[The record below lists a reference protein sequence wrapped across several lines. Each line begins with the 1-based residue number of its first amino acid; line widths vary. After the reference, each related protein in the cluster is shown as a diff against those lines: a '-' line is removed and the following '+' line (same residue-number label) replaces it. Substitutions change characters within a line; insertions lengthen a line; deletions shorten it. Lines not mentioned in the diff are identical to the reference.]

1 MRCPLAD
8 ERPPIVRLTW
18 GVLGL
23 FLFGELAVGSLVLAL
38 VVLVLAAWGVV
49 SAPAADAPNDA
60 HAIRQLLTDQADA
73 WNRRD
78 LDGFMAGYW
87 RDPSLTFFSE
97 GTVTRGWDATL
108 ERYRK
113 KYQAA
118 GKEMGKLTFSDVD
131 VQILSPDAAVVRGR
145 WQLELSAGRPGG
157 LYTLLLRKKPEGWRI
172 VHDHTSAAPEK

>member
-1 MRCPLAD
+1 MAD

-23 FLFGELAVGSLVLAL
+23 FMLGELAVGAL
-38 VVLVLAAWGVV
+38 VVAVVVFLLAAWGVV
-49 SAPAADAPNDA
+49 RAPAADPAPDEA
-60 HAIRQLLTDQADA
+60 RAIRQLLTDQAAA
-73 WNRRD
+73 WNRGD

-87 RDPSLTFFSE
+87 RDPNLTFFSE

-113 KYQAA
+113 KYQAE
-118 GKEMGKLTFSDVD
+118 GREMGQLTFSDLD
-131 VQILSPDAAVVRGR
+131 VQVLGPDAAVVRGR
-145 WQLELSAGRPGG
+145 WQLELKAGKPGG
-157 LYTLLLRKKPEGWRI
+157 LYTLVLRKKPGGWRI